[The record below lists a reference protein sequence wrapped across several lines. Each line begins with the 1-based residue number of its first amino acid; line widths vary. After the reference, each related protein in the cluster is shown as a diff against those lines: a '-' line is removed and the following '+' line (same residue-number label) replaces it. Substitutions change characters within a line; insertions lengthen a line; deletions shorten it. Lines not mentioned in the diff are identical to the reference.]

1 MFIRYEYQRNEQPN
15 IYPYSEKPLT
25 KMFQKQN
32 VLQEW
37 LFKVHEEVIT
47 SIISS
52 NTTITHQ
59 RLDQLKEKT
68 DKNTKKLIDA
78 ETESK
83 EITKII
89 DTFED
94 IINDDIRSKK

>member
-15 IYPYSEKPLT
+15 IYPYSEKHIT

-32 VLQEW
+32 LLQVW
-37 LFKVHEEVIT
+37 LFKVHEEAIT

-59 RLDQLKEKT
+59 RLDQLKEET
-68 DKNTKKLIDA
+68 DKNTKQLIIT

-89 DTFED
+89 DALED
-94 IINDDIRSKK
+94 IINDDI

>member
-1 MFIRYEYQRNEQPN
+1 
-15 IYPYSEKPLT
+15 
-25 KMFQKQN
+25 MFQKQN
-32 VLQEW
+32 LLQEW
-37 LFKVHEEVIT
+37 LFKVHEEAIT

-52 NTTITHQ
+52 NTTTTHQ
-59 RLDQLKEKT
+59 RLNQLKEKT

-83 EITKII
+83 EITKIV

-94 IINDDIRSKK
+94 IIDDDIRRKK

>member
-1 MFIRYEYQRNEQPN
+1 
-15 IYPYSEKPLT
+15 
-25 KMFQKQN
+25 MFQKQN
-32 VLQEW
+32 LLQEW
-37 LFKVHEEVIT
+37 LFKVHEEAIT

-59 RLDQLKEKT
+59 RLDQLKEKN
-68 DKNTKKLIDA
+68 DKNTKKFIDA

-94 IINDDIRSKK
+94 IIDDDIRRKK